1 MTTEHVPNYLAGANG
16 DPLMVGIAIT
26 LIAIVLIGGVL
37 YFKLHAVPEHIAHG
51 KNHTQIQLISILTL
65 LALFTH
71 NNIFW
76 FAALI
81 VAVIKL
87 PDFLS
92 PLKSIAR
99 SLAVLS
105 KSEKAKNEKTMFEKG
120 NSEKNKPESNESNQT
135 DIKENS

>member
-1 MTTEHVPNYLAGANG
+1 MTTEHIPSYLAGADG
-16 DPLMVGIAIT
+16 DPLMIGIAIT
-26 LIAIVLIGGVL
+26 LIVIVLVGGVL

-71 NNIFW
+71 NNVFW
-76 FAALI
+76 VAALV

-99 SLAVLS
+99 SLS
-105 KSEKAKNEKTMFEKG
+105 IIAKNEQAKLAVKAVVKVDSKE
-120 NSEKNKPESNESNQT
+120 ES
-135 DIKENS
+135 